1 MTLGGFILT
10 IGLVG
15 VLRWLLDPLHR
26 PAPEA
31 CMLLAAVAGGLA
43 VAKVAQADGLPA
55 ALAGAPFVGM
65 GALALAWFLL
75 SLSDSWP
82 RRAVGLSGGL
92 GLAAMMLSL
101 AVR

>member
-1 MTLGGFILT
+1 MINSY
-10 IGLVG
+10 
-15 VLRWLLDPLHR
+15 
-26 PAPEA
+26 
-31 CMLLAAVAGGLA
+31 
-43 VAKVAQADGLPA
+43 
-55 ALAGAPFVGM
+55 ALAGCRFPNSRDAGLRQEMIPRILGTLFQLLIWPYLVFFEIVIM